1 MNKINGNIAG
11 VNGKTK
17 GVDEYNT
24 ENDSTTEVS
33 EYFDNSNNNKMNN
46 DDPDMETEEQYDDAI
61 EDDNISV
68 KNESQDINNN

>member
-1 MNKINGNIAG
+1 VNKINGNIAG

>member
-46 DDPDMETEEQYDDAI
+46 DDPDMETEEQYGD
-61 EDDNISV
+61 
-68 KNESQDINNN
+68 